1 MVIIVLLN
9 WGFVY
14 VCVGDSWKGN
24 VCLQLMPGVCMLR
37 GESGTVN
44 ASGKRYMTCT
54 VRHDDIT
61 YALALSLF
69 FYSLSHVLAFLF
81 FPSPG
86 FAPSNQIHSFL
97 ALSLPSIP
105 ARLIIFFLSSVS
117 LTVVIPSPSISSPSG
132 FTTLKGEVT
141 EYCVRVEIQDLHLN
155 PQHYY
160 TAIIISIVLKEALK
174 LHCSLTKCKVS
185 AWLTKRGLLPFHV
198 FFFFWPGNYKTILTL
213 WRIITSWKIRA
224 AIGRPLEISGRGL
237 GHVVSSLKWQ
247 IWDQMDSFYFL
258 KQIKTIVD
266 AVTCCSLRKQV
277 LKDTLFSLA

>member
-1 MVIIVLLN
+1 
-9 WGFVY
+9 
-14 VCVGDSWKGN
+14 
-24 VCLQLMPGVCMLR
+24 
-37 GESGTVN
+37 
-44 ASGKRYMTCT
+44 MTCT

-69 FYSLSHVLAFLF
+69 FCSLSHGLAFFLF
-81 FPSPG
+81 FLPRLCSFQSDSLLPRFISAIYSCSPHY
-86 FAPSNQIHSFL
+86 F
-97 ALSLPSIP
+97 LSLICFSHRRNPFPLPHQSLLP
-105 ARLIIFFLSSVS
+105 QVS
-117 LTVVIPSPSISSPSG
+117 HVKRRSDWIL
-132 FTTLKGEVT
+132 
-141 EYCVRVEIQDLHLN
+141 CVCVDIRDLHLN

-185 AWLTKRGLLPFHV
+185 AWLTKRGLLSFHV
-198 FFFFWPGNYKTILTL
+198 FVFFLPGNYKTILTL

-258 KQIKTIVD
+258 KQTETIVD
-266 AVTCCSLRKQV
+266 AVKCCSLRKQV